1 MSTTA
6 GPAPLL
12 ADLLLA
18 GRRFQTISIEESV
31 MSKVL
36 AVMMAGLFAAGAYA
50 QNPAGTSSEQQ
61 PITNSKP
68 QQRAVERRA
77 SKPQGEVRPQGGD
90 TPNTAEGSGGLT
102 QNKSTAAAQKRAA
115 TRNDRRRNKDGSVRK
130 MNPQG
135 GTPQ

>member
-36 AVMMAGLFAAGAYA
+36 AVMMAGLFAAGAFA
-50 QNPAGTSSEQQ
+50 QGTSQEAA
-61 PITNSKP
+61 PPTNTKP
-68 QQRAVERRA
+68 QQRAQERRA
-77 SKPQGEVRPQGGD
+77 DRPQGQVRPQAGD
-90 TPNTAEGSGGLT
+90 TANTAEGSGGLT
-102 QNKSTAAAQKRAA
+102 QNRSTAAAQKRQS
-115 TRNDRRRNKDGSVRK
+115 TRDDRRRAKDGSVRK

>member
-36 AVMMAGLFAAGAYA
+36 AVMMAGLFAVGAYA

-77 SKPQGEVRPQGGD
+77 SKPQGEVRPQGGARHA
-90 TPNTAEGSGGLT
+90 P
-102 QNKSTAAAQKRAA
+102 KPAATVAA
-115 TRNDRRRNKDGSVRK
+115 TRTAAFAR
-130 MNPQG
+130 
-135 GTPQ
+135 